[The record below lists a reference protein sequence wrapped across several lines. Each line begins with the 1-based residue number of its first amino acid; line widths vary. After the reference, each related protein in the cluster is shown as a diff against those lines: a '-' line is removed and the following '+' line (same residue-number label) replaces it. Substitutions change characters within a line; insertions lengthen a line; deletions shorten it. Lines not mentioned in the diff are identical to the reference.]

1 MPKRKALDAPLHKGP
16 SSSKLNISCFDAA
29 LDVLATETFDK
40 LRQLADKFRQ
50 ASGVELSERAAQGRW
65 DEACKRHMVMKAM
78 EDLCCASRDFDEGAD
93 NDMQAS
99 EGELK
104 SRWR

>member
-1 MPKRKALDAPLHKGP
+1 MTKRKALEGSSHKA
-16 SSSKLNISCFDAA
+16 SSSSRINISCLDAA

-78 EDLCCASRDFDEGAD
+78 EDLCCASRELDEGAD
-93 NDMQAS
+93 NEMQAS
-99 EGELK
+99 EGE
-104 SRWR
+104 SSTRYR